1 MAKSQQSFN
10 KKEKEKKRLKKR
22 KDKQARK
29 EERRA
34 ASAEAAE
41 AGTDSMIA
49 YVDEHGNITDTPP
62 DLSKKKKIDASKI
75 ELGVPKRDQE
85 DENTVRKGRVAFFN
99 HSKGYGFINELDTQE
114 KFFVHVNGLI
124 DEIDEGDKVSFELE
138 RGLKGMNA
146 IRVKKI

>member
-22 KDKQARK
+22 LEKQQRK
-29 EERRA
+29 EERKA
-34 ASAEAAE
+34 ANAE
-41 AGTDSMIA
+41 AGEDNMIA

-85 DENTVRKGRVAFFN
+85 EEDSVRIGRVAFFN
-99 HSKGYGFINELDTQE
+99 HSKGYGFINEQGTQE
-114 KFFVHVNGLI
+114 KFFVHINGTI
-124 DEIDEGDKVSFELE
+124 DDIDEGDKVSFELE

-146 IRVKKI
+146 VNVKKI

>member
-29 EERRA
+29 EERK
-34 ASAEAAE
+34 ASNAEGGA
-41 AGTDSMIA
+41 DSMIA
-49 YVDEHGNITDTPP
+49 YVDEHGNLTDTPP

-85 DENTVRKGRVAFFN
+85 VEETVRTGRVAFFN
-99 HSKGYGFINELDTQE
+99 HSKGYGFINEQGTQE

-146 IRVKKI
+146 IKVKKI